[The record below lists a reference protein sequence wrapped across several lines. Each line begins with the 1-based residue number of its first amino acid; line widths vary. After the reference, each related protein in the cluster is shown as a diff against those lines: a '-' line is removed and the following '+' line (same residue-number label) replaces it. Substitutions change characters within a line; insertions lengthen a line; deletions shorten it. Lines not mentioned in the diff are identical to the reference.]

1 MDERDEEKIARLEE
15 KRKMK
20 GSEGEG
26 EREEGREKC
35 SMGHVVRRARDNQCG
50 DVTVYP
56 TNRGIAPFKPG
67 SLGLRVE
74 SRRVPSGFSPT
85 AVRPRSLRRANSRLD
100 PLLHARHTF
109 LRYNDFDHRKRF
121 DFIQAFVHP
130 AFHTSR
136 KIDRNEAPRIHA
148 SFVINE
154 SRIKI

>member
-1 MDERDEEKIARLEE
+1 
-15 KRKMK
+15 MK

-26 EREEGREKC
+26 EREEGRERC

-100 PLLHARHTF
+100 PSSFTLVVVPCSDNNVSIAEKFGSISFKRSYVQPFTRLEKSIVTK
-109 LRYNDFDHRKRF
+109 HRR
-121 DFIQAFVHP
+121 V
-130 AFHTSR
+130 
-136 KIDRNEAPRIHA
+136 HA
-148 SFVINE
+148 SFLSMKVG
-154 SRIKI
+154 

>member
-1 MDERDEEKIARLEE
+1 M
-15 KRKMK
+15 KR
-20 GSEGEG
+20 SEGEG

-100 PLLHARHTF
+100 PLLHARHTLSDITF
-109 LRYNDFDHRKRF
+109 RSQKTVRFHSSVRTSSFSHASKNRSLTKHR
-121 DFIQAFVHP
+121 
-130 AFHTSR
+130 
-136 KIDRNEAPRIHA
+136 RIHA
-148 SFVINE
+148 SFLSMKVG
-154 SRIKI
+154 